1 MYLYFVW
8 WNRLFQKA
16 ITLLIALIF
25 LFAHSFVYGESSRK
39 DLGLNEI
46 INLAEK
52 NSPLLMSMNSDL
64 ESLYYRKKQEG
75 MTQNPS
81 VTIDYGQRKAANE
94 SGAEYSFQFEQP
106 IYYPGRKELKQLLV
120 DNEAKIK
127 EVQYKEA
134 NNSIRL
140 NSVKF
145 AYRYFIAD
153 KKRNHVKE
161 RIKRLSKMETY
172 IKANPFITPQART
185 DLFIIERRLLGLR
198 KHFNDLELDAF
209 KNYES
214 MNFFLRIESVPI
226 LSLPLFND
234 GVKFDKVE
242 LLKKSMNQNP
252 MILAAKGEIEKAKT
266 ELRMANLEKYPDYAV
281 VSQIGEDRSGVSN
294 RFFDLGLKFRVPV
307 WDQYQNKVGSAE
319 TNLEAKSNKLTYQE
333 NLIGMTF
340 NQAFLDYEQA
350 KENVKL
356 LNLSKL
362 NEIEKDLNFADVEF
376 TKARIQL
383 ISFLELEN
391 QLHETHHAILD
402 AQLTHIEAF
411 LNLLYIA
418 NEQEIIGVLKNASQT
433 FEYNFE

>member
-1 MYLYFVW
+1 MYSYFLW
-8 WNRLFQKA
+8 RNRLFRG
-16 ITLLIALIF
+16 IIPSALFTIF
-25 LFAHSFVYGESSRK
+25 MLVCHSLSAESKSGE
-39 DLGLNEI
+39 LVLNEI
-46 INLAEK
+46 INMAEK

-64 ESLYYRKKQEG
+64 ESLYYKKKQEG

-94 SGAEYSFQFEQP
+94 PGAEYSLQFEQP

-120 DNEAKIK
+120 DNDAKIK
-127 EVQYKEA
+127 EVQYAEA

-140 NSVKF
+140 NSIKF

-161 RIKRLSKMETY
+161 RIQRLSKMETY
-172 IKANPFITPQART
+172 IKARPFITPQAKT

-198 KHFNDLELDAF
+198 KHFNDLELDAS

-214 MNFFLRIESVPI
+214 MNFFLRIETTPA
-226 LSLPLFND
+226 LSLPFFND
-234 GVKFDKVE
+234 GIKFDRSE
-242 LLKKSMNQNP
+242 LQKKSMNRNP

-266 ELRMANLEKYPDYAV
+266 ELRIANLEKYPDYSV

-319 TNLEAKSNKLTYQE
+319 TNLEAKANKLTYQE
-333 NLIGMTF
+333 NLISMTF
-340 NQAFLDYEQA
+340 NQAFLDYEQS
-350 KENVKL
+350 KVNIKL
-356 LNLSKL
+356 FNLSKL
-362 NEIEKDLNFADVEF
+362 DDIERDLNFADVEF

-383 ISFLELEN
+383 FSYLELEN

-402 AQLTHIEAF
+402 AQLTHIESF
-411 LNLLYIA
+411 LNLLYIS
-418 NEQEIIGVLKNASQT
+418 NEKEILGVLKNANQT
-433 FEYNFE
+433 FEYNSK

>member
-1 MYLYFVW
+1 MYSYFLR
-8 WNRLFQKA
+8 WNSFSIKNISIR
-16 ITLLIALIF
+16 ITFVFLVAYSLI
-25 LFAHSFVYGESSRK
+25 YGESNK
-39 DLGLNEI
+39 KEI
-46 INLAEK
+46 SLSEILILAEK

-81 VTIDYGQRKAANE
+81 VTIDYGQRRAANE
-94 SGAEYSFQFEQP
+94 SGSEYSFQFEQP

-120 DNEAKIK
+120 DNDAKIK
-127 EVQYKEA
+127 EVQFEEA

-140 NSVKF
+140 NSIKF

-161 RIKRLSKMETY
+161 RIRRLSKMETY
-172 IKANPFITPQART
+172 IKARPFITPQAKT
-185 DLFIIERRLLGLR
+185 DLFIIERRLLGLK
-198 KHFNDLELDAF
+198 KHFNDLELDAS
-209 KNYES
+209 KNFES
-214 MNFFLRIESVPI
+214 MNFFLRMESAPI
-226 LSLPLFND
+226 LFLPFFND
-234 GVKFDKVE
+234 GIKFDQAE

-266 ELRMANLEKYPDYAV
+266 ELRIANLEKYPDYAL

-319 TNLEAKSNKLTYQE
+319 TNLEAKAKKLSYQE
-333 NLIGMTF
+333 DLIRMTF
-340 NQAFLDYEQA
+340 NQAYLDYEQA
-350 KENVKL
+350 KLNL
-356 LNLSKL
+356 RLFNLSKL
-362 NEIEKDLNFADVEF
+362 DEIERDLNFADLEF
-376 TKARIQL
+376 TKARVQL
-383 ISFLELEN
+383 ISYLELEN

-411 LNLLYIA
+411 LNLLYIT
-418 NEQEIIGVLKNASQT
+418 NEKDIVGVLKNVNQT
-433 FEYNFE
+433 FEYNFK